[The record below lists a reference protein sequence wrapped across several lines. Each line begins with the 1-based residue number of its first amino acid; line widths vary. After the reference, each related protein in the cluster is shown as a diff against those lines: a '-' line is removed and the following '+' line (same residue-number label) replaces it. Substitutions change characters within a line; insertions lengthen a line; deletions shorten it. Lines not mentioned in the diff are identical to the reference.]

1 MCFIN
6 SIFPSKTF
14 WFHEVVC
21 TFCFFFSL
29 SLSLGF
35 FFLLF
40 LEVLSNEN
48 DYCHHICFTLFTV
61 ICEQAMVFFFF
72 VLLLQKILYFV
83 LSLHT
88 KDKNKISESSNG
100 CQFLTYIWPLIT
112 CMWQKQ
118 CFRDAKYLIKGKYL
132 TFIWPSITC
141 MWRSNT
147 LEPQNIWLNGNFLLQ
162 FIPNKEWWLS
172 NYFFHGAGSG
182 WFLQVLLNC
191 KQGSFLWSKTWSH
204 YQWCKVPILY
214 LITTHRRPYCY
225 YHYYCCYNQYEL
237 SWFAAGLS

>member
-1 MCFIN
+1 MCIMCFIN

-21 TFCFFFSL
+21 TFCFFFSLSL

-141 MWRSNT
+141 MW
-147 LEPQNIWLNGNFLLQ
+147 Q
-162 FIPNKEWWLS
+162 K
-172 NYFFHGAGSG
+172 
-182 WFLQVLLNC
+182 
-191 KQGSFLWSKTWSH
+191 
-204 YQWCKVPILY
+204 
-214 LITTHRRPYCY
+214 
-225 YHYYCCYNQYEL
+225 
-237 SWFAAGLS
+237 

>member
-1 MCFIN
+1 MCDIDEVKLPKFLIN
-6 SIFPSKTF
+6 IF
-14 WFHEVVC
+14 VC
-21 TFCFFFSL
+21 VLCVLLTQYFLLRLFGFTRSYVLFVFSSL

-141 MWRSNT
+141 MW
-147 LEPQNIWLNGNFLLQ
+147 Q
-162 FIPNKEWWLS
+162 K
-172 NYFFHGAGSG
+172 
-182 WFLQVLLNC
+182 
-191 KQGSFLWSKTWSH
+191 
-204 YQWCKVPILY
+204 
-214 LITTHRRPYCY
+214 
-225 YHYYCCYNQYEL
+225 
-237 SWFAAGLS
+237 